1 MSDRASQEVA
11 AAASARA
18 TELVADFRARHE
30 EWRRQAQ
37 GLARLRE
44 DARAAAERDAIAIL
58 EAARAD
64 IRRILIDA
72 RRGLLV
78 LATQLQAIGNP
89 SEFGLEPQT
98 SLGTASSAAGTSV
111 AEEGDL
117 SASVLQARRDL
128 QRLLAE
134 MRPDLEELAAQVH
147 PFAGPSGVGETTTHA
162 PAVPNGSD
170 AERDRGA
177 ASAMAAE
184 SDEGRTASD
193 DPHTAVVPQSA
204 RDQQGIVHRHGKG
217 VLTAFALIAGGV
229 VAGTAWWLT
238 GVVGA
243 TDDLRAAAALIPR
256 APIVTPSYEPKIP
269 TLTASLIVMPPA
281 IAAGQPSATAPSAVA
296 GSGPLSLD
304 IEARRSVWI
313 RCSIDGGAATARTF
327 KAGETSR
334 MRGARS
340 ISILVG
346 DAGAVA
352 VSFNGGQRTVLGR
365 DGQVLT
371 RQFTVDDA
379 TGTVSSRT
387 PRVVPGSA
395 ASTGGPIDDGT

>member
-37 GLARLRE
+37 ALARLRE

-89 SEFGLEPQT
+89 SEFGLEQQT
-98 SLGTASSAAGTSV
+98 SLGNASSAAAPSV
-111 AEEGDL
+111 AEEDDL

-128 QRLLAE
+128 QRLLA
-134 MRPDLEELAAQVH
+134 DTQ
-147 PFAGPSGVGETTTHA
+147 A

-170 AERDRGA
+170 GERDRGA
-177 ASAMAAE
+177 APAMATE

-217 VLTAFALIAGGV
+217 VLTAFALMAGGV

-243 TDDLRAAAALIPR
+243 TDALRAPAALIPR

-281 IAAGQPSATAPSAVA
+281 IVAEQPSATAPSAVA
-296 GSGPLSLD
+296 ASGPLSLD

-379 TGTVSSRT
+379 TGTVSSQT
-387 PRVVPGSA
+387 PRGVPGSA